1 MKFNE
6 LTFNISLGMMAVVGL
21 YTLVYSGL
29 TGLLLAAS
37 VALIAASMLDSF
49 ELITVT
55 TVLFVL
61 FYTYFLKGM
70 LRRFEPFQ
78 NQKEEAR
85 DIVTLLAKM
94 EKNYDQVQQSPAGPC
109 RAPAGVYNPSVEGFE
124 SISHDDDGKSED
136 GYSSN
141 ENFAPTSEVKKEAI
155 NEKFTE
161 EVSKNVKAE
170 KKTPTSEEVKP
181 VVAPV
186 APVTVATKAAPITAK
201 NMKKEDFQSATGG
214 LFKLGEMPS
223 ENKDGPHLDA
233 GQTLVAA
240 MKSLD
245 PNTVS
250 EMTSGTKQ
258 LLETQK
264 NLMGMLKSMTPV
276 LAEGRELLST
286 FSGMFGGAPNNG
298 PGLKF

>member
-6 LTFNISLGMMAVVGL
+6 LTFNISLGMMAIVGL

-49 ELITVT
+49 ELITVA

-78 NQKEEAR
+78 NQQEEAR

-109 RAPAGVYNPSVEGFE
+109 RAPAGVFNPSVEGFA
-124 SISHDDDGKSED
+124 SAGPGKETD
-136 GYSSN
+136 EHGAPSN
-141 ENFAPTSEVKKEAI
+141 ESFAPTSVVKKEAVDPKLSSAVTTTI
-155 NEKFTE
+155 TDTKKETKKGD
-161 EVSKNVKAE
+161 VMPS
-170 KKTPTSEEVKP
+170 KTPTLKNEKNISSEE
-181 VVAPV
+181 
-186 APVTVATKAAPITAK
+186 
-201 NMKKEDFQSATGG
+201 FQSATGG

>member
-6 LTFNISLGMMAVVGL
+6 LTFNISLGLMAVIGL

-61 FYTYFLKGM
+61 FYTYFLKGF
-70 LRRFEPFQ
+70 LRRLEPFQ
-78 NQKEEAR
+78 NQQEEAR

-94 EKNYDQVQQSPAGPC
+94 EKNYEQVQQSPAGPC
-109 RAPAGVYNPSVEGFE
+109 RAPAGVFNPSVEGFADVSLQE
-124 SISHDDDGKSED
+124 KDGHSSQSEPAPADKSKTE
-136 GYSSN
+136 GINKELSQKVA
-141 ENFAPTSEVKKEAI
+141 ENINADKHKQKE
-155 NEKFTE
+155 E
-161 EVSKNVKAE
+161 
-170 KKTPTSEEVKP
+170 
-181 VVAPV
+181 
-186 APVTVATKAAPITAK
+186 
-201 NMKKEDFQSATGG
+201 FQSATGG

-245 PNTVS
+245 PKTVN

-258 LLETQK
+258 LLETQQ

-276 LAEGRELLST
+276 LAEGRELLNT